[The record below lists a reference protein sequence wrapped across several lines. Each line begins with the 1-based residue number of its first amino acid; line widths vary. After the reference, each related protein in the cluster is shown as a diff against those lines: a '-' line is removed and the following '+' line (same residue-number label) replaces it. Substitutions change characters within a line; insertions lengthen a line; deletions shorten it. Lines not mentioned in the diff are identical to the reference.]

1 MNWTEASSW
10 VMPSTMSAPE
20 RSLNRSSSEPMASK
34 RPDLRQ
40 MSAGMATGNSTS
52 WPSMRFI
59 SWRMMF
65 SIFEVMRL
73 VMGNSVKM
81 PLPTGLM

>member
-1 MNWTEASSW
+1 MNCTEASSW

-20 RSLNRSSSEPMASK
+20 RSLKRSSSEPMESN
-34 RPDLRQ
+34 RPDLRHR
-40 MSAGMATGNSTS
+40 SAGMVTGKSTS

-59 SWRMMF
+59 SCRMMF
-65 SIFEVMRL
+65 SIFEVMRF
-73 VMGNSVKM
+73 VMGNSVNM

>member
-1 MNWTEASSW
+1 M
-10 VMPSTMSAPE
+10 
-20 RSLNRSSSEPMASK
+20 LSK
-34 RPDLRQ
+34 RPDLRHR
-40 MSAGMATGNSTS
+40 SAGIVTGNSTS

-65 SIFEVMRL
+65 SILAVMRL
-73 VMGNSVKM
+73 VMGNSVNM